1 MTAVATVINGNTYT
15 IDPRYDLTDSKILGK
30 GSFGVVCSAFDTIR
44 GITLAIKRIRPYAND
59 EWDAKHTLREVRL
72 MRLLGQHPN
81 VITLYELSLYQPKT
95 ELYMMIE
102 MMDSDLHKVI
112 QSNKPL
118 TMRHNK
124 CFLKQML
131 EGIKAMHSIGCLH
144 RDLKPGNILV
154 SKDCQLRIT
163 DFGLARFLDDQT
175 KRGENEVS
183 PMTQYVVTRWYRP
196 PELLLAP
203 KLPYGEAVDLWSIG
217 CILAELIKRKAL
229 FPGKD
234 HLGQVDLIFQAC
246 GYKSEDELGF
256 PIDADSA
263 RVLQSMKKYDKQ
275 PFSKYIPNAD
285 AESLEMLEAL
295 LTVNPNHR
303 PSAEQALRH
312 PFLADA
318 EVLHDYSKTYL
329 TRPSPDYFAFESKPF
344 TVPELRQMIHDEVES
359 MSAEAYHKHSPT
371 THTSPTSPDSVGPVT
386 AASATGSNV
395 SSTAQKPVRRHSE
408 IEESS
413 YHKSAENS
421 VNQAQA
427 QALKDLEADG
437 PASQLPTAKLFA
449 NKHNGDSIY
458 LTKNHSDSN
467 VVVHTH
473 TEKKK
478 SDNPFA
484 SKAQN
489 TQVAPIVATVPP
501 TLPAAVTAHPST
513 HPAAHAA
520 AQTNLPVVPET
531 TANSQQNSVTVS
543 RPHMEHDNSLSV
555 PPAALKLDTNHE
567 HSKGPTGN
575 NQKSEATGCTCTVS

>member
-1 MTAVATVINGNTYT
+1 
-15 IDPRYDLTDSKILGK
+15 
-30 GSFGVVCSAFDTIR
+30 
-44 GITLAIKRIRPYAND
+44 
-59 EWDAKHTLREVRL
+59 
-72 MRLLGQHPN
+72 
-81 VITLYELSLYQPKT
+81 
-95 ELYMMIE
+95 MMIE
-102 MMDSDLHKVI
+102 LMDSDLHKVI

-163 DFGLARFLDDQT
+163 DFGLARFLDDET

-246 GYKSEDELGF
+246 GYDNEEELGF
-256 PIDADSA
+256 HIDADSA
-263 RVLQSMKKYDKQ
+263 RVLQGMKKYDKQ
-275 PFSKYIPNAD
+275 PFSKYLPNAD
-285 AESLEMLEAL
+285 AESLEMLESL
-295 LTVNPNHR
+295 LTVNPTKR

-329 TRPSPDYFAFESKPF
+329 TRPSPDYFAFENTPF
-344 TVPELRQMIHDEVES
+344 TVPELRKMIHEEVES
-359 MSAEAYHKHSPT
+359 ISAEAYHKMSPT
-371 THTSPTSPDSVGPVT
+371 THTSPTSPDSVGPIT
-386 AASATGSNV
+386 GSSATT
-395 SSTAQKPVRRHSE
+395 SSTSTTQKPIRRHSE

-413 YHKSAENS
+413 FHKSAENS

-427 QALKDLEADG
+427 QAQKDLESDG

-449 NKHNGDSIY
+449 NKNNNDSIY
-458 LTKNHSDSN
+458 MTKTHSETN
-467 VVVHTH
+467 VVVHAH
-473 TEKKK
+473 AEKKK

-484 SKAQN
+484 SKSQN
-489 TQVAPIVATVPP
+489 TQVAPMASAAP
-501 TLPAAVTAHPST
+501 TLPSAVTAHASV
-513 HPAAHAA
+513 HPAAHAH
-520 AQTNLPVVPET
+520 THLPAVPET
-531 TANSQQNSVTVS
+531 TANSQQNSMS
-543 RPHMEHDNSLSV
+543 HISGRPVIDHDSSVSV
-555 PPAALKLDTNHE
+555 PQAPLKLDTNHD
-567 HSKGPTGN
+567 HSKGPAGHT
-575 NQKSEATGCTCTVS
+575 QKAETTGCTCIMS